1 MQCSLSCCFDP
12 NSCKHE
18 KEDET
23 IANDGDS
30 SHEEEDT
37 TAAGE
42 GKDVPENVAE
52 HEEAA
57 DQREKEAS

>member
-1 MQCSLSCCFDP
+1 MRHV
-12 NSCKHE
+12 HE

-23 IANDGDS
+23 IVNDGDS

-37 TAAGE
+37 TAADE

-57 DQREKEAS
+57 DQRQKEAS